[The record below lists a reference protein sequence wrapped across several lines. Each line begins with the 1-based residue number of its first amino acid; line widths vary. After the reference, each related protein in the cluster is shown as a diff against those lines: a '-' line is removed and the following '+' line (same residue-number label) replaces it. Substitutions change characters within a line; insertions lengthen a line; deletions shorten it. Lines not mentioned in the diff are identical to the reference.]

1 MLVNPEKKSLEGAH
15 SNRPLCHVAVHT
27 RRVYADTPPNRQKIF
42 IFNKFTGGLRTAISH
57 GMKTKNMLMK
67 VAAILAV
74 AAVDACAE
82 ERRSLKRIVISIPD
96 KKLVLM
102 QGDRVLKM
110 YDVAVGKSSTPSPQ
124 GEFSIVN
131 RVPNPTWYGPDQ
143 VVGPGKNNPLGTRWM
158 GLGYKGYGI
167 HGTNVPS
174 SIGKAASHGCIRMR
188 QRDVEELFALVDVGT
203 TVELHGERP
212 ALVAMIFAVAV
223 GD

>member
-1 MLVNPEKKSLEGAH
+1 
-15 SNRPLCHVAVHT
+15 
-27 RRVYADTPPNRQKIF
+27 
-42 IFNKFTGGLRTAISH
+42 
-57 GMKTKNMLMK
+57 MKTNHKLMK
-67 VAAILAV
+67 IAAILAV
-74 AAVDACAE
+74 AAMEACAE
-82 ERRSLKRIVISIPD
+82 TQKRIVISIPD

-102 QGDRVLKM
+102 EGDRVMKV

-124 GEFSIVN
+124 GEFRIAN
-131 RVPNPTWYGPDQ
+131 RVPNPTWYGPGK
-143 VVGPGKNNPLGTRWM
+143 VVGPGKDNPLGTRWM
-158 GLGYKGYGI
+158 GLGFKGYGI

-203 TVELHGERP
+203 TVELHSERP